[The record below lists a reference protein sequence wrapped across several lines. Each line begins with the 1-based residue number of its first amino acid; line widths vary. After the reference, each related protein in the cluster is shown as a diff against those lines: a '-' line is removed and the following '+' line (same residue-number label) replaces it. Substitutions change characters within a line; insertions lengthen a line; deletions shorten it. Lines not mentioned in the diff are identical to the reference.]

1 MSSVKFIIGNTYTQ
15 LPISRAE
22 WDKTATHRKIHDWTL
37 YVDILSTSSN
47 GADLVKMVEFNLG
60 ASFEPPKFISHC
72 PVKTS
77 TTAGTGESRW
87 RFQTR
92 QCTYGQSNAEIIII
106 GRGGTKIRREFR
118 VRCSE
123 GGAQCDV
130 DTFVEHYP
138 YRTLTPVP
146 MADVEFG
153 IGLQSLP
160 NVPHSISNDALNEF
174 INMIN
179 GHACGRH
186 RGGTWKVIRNSSSP
200 TTGEI
205 FELVSPSILRGETG
219 LREVQRVMLALGSV
233 PILKADPSLGIHV
246 RVKVDELSL
255 AQLKNVCQ
263 NFIKYESAMDL
274 FMHPYRLAN
283 EHCRSNKLAVAKDI
297 MAHTTDARYLHEKIA
312 ACTSV
317 LELRNLVSP
326 SEHYKL
332 HLEYLLYEHQS
343 TFVFRQHPSTYQRDK
358 VANWI
363 RFCVAFVHNS
373 AKFRPPS
380 YLTRTV
386 SEGELFDMM
395 MMYAVKDRY
404 LRDVYRGQIQQ
415 QRLQEQQEQARQREE
430 ARQREQTRQRE
441 EARRREQAR
450 QQQQQQHEDE
460 RHRQQQEQQHR
471 QQREQQEEQQQQM
484 PASTANNVQDHYQI
498 LGILRTASASEIKR
512 AFHKMALKYH
522 PDKNSAEDAAEM
534 FRRVKLAYEVLGR
547 E

>member
-1 MSSVKFIIGNTYTQ
+1 MSSVKFIVGNTYTQ

-22 WDKTATHRKIHDWTL
+22 WDKTGTHRKIHDWTL

-60 ASFEPPKFISHC
+60 ASFEPPKFIFHC

-92 QCTYGQSNAEIIII
+92 QSTYGQSNAEIIII
-106 GRGGTKIRREFR
+106 GRGGTKIQREFR

-123 GGAQCDV
+123 GGTECDV
-130 DTFVEHYP
+130 DTFIEHYP
-138 YRTLTPVP
+138 YRTLTLVP
-146 MADVEFG
+146 MANVEFG
-153 IGLQSLP
+153 VGLQSSP
-160 NVPHSISNDALNEF
+160 NVSYSISNDALNEF

-179 GHACGRH
+179 
-186 RGGTWKVIRNSSSP
+186 
-200 TTGEI
+200 
-205 FELVSPSILRGETG
+205 VSPSILRGETG
-219 LREVQRVMLALGSV
+219 LREVQHVMLALGSV
-233 PILKADPSLGIHV
+233 PILKADSSLGIHV

-283 EHCRSNKLAVAKDI
+283 KHCRSNKLAVAKNI
-297 MAHTTDARYLHEKIA
+297 ISHTTDAQYLHEKIA

-343 TFVFRQHPSTYQRDK
+343 TFVFRQHPSSYQRDK

-430 ARQREQTRQRE
+430 AR
-441 EARRREQAR
+441 RREQAR
-450 QQQQQQHEDE
+450 QQQQKQQEDE
-460 RHRQQQEQQHR
+460 RHRQQQEQQKQQHR
-471 QQREQQEEQQQQM
+471 QQQHQDQQQQQM
-484 PASTANNVQDHYQI
+484 PTSTANNIQEHYQI